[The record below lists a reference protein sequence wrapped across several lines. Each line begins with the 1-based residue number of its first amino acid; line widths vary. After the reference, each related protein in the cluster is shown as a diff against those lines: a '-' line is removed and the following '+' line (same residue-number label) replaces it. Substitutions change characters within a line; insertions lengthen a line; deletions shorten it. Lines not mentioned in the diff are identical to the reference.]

1 MKQKFD
7 IGIIG
12 GGLSGL
18 TLANSLLSK
27 KIKNFILF
35 EKEIKIK
42 RTVFGRGQDCL
53 ILKKHLV

>member
-7 IGIIG
+7 IGVIG
-12 GGLSGL
+12 AGLSGL

-35 EKEIKIK
+35 EKD
-42 RTVFGRGQDCL
+42 R
-53 ILKKHLV
+53 ILKK